1 MRILIDLQGSQ
12 SKSRFRGIG
21 RYSLS
26 LTKAILRNR
35 GEHEVFIAL
44 NALFPETIEE
54 IKEHLSPWLTPRH
67 FFVFNAQGP
76 VDSLPEENAWR
87 VRAAEMLREKFIDD
101 LNPDMVLVT
110 SLFEGSSD
118 NTITSVASVFGSVP
132 TAVVLYDLIPL
143 LNPERYIAWEPL
155 KRWYFRKLDSLK
167 RADLLLGIS
176 ESASRE
182 GRDHLG
188 VAHDRIVTISSAA
201 DEMFESVRID
211 DAQSRILLERLN
223 IHRPFLMHSSAYEPR
238 KNFEGL
244 IKAYAAL
251 PQSLRSRHQ
260 LVLVCKLNDATRKAL
275 RDLASA
281 SGLKND
287 ELILTGYVSDTD
299 LIALYTA
306 AHLFVFPSH
315 HEGFGLPILEAMWC
329 GTPAIGS
336 NNSSI
341 PEVIGREDA
350 LFDPHST
357 ADMARC
363 IERVLSD
370 DDFYRSL
377 KEHASHQSSRFSWD
391 RTALIA
397 LEAFEKLHASTL
409 PRSRTHTETYR
420 TLIDALGAISLPH
433 RNEDLMATA
442 VAIDKNEKESMKLR
456 ALSEN
461 VEPLRWRIE
470 GPFDSSYSLALLNR
484 ETARALDALGH
495 FVILHSTEGPG
506 DFPADPLFLAANP
519 DIAQM
524 HARVRDYPHSSVDV
538 VSRNLYPPRVSD
550 MSAPVNLLHHY
561 AWEESG
567 FPSEW
572 VEEFNASLSGITC
585 LSEHVEK
592 ILIDAGVH
600 IPLATSGCGVDHW
613 ERIDSAADFV
623 IEAKSFRFLHVS
635 SCFPRKGVDDLL
647 EAYGRRFTSED
658 DVTLIVKTFKNPH
671 NEIHAW
677 LSDVR
682 KRFPRYPHVLLIEDD
697 LSDESLKALY
707 GSAHVLVSPSRAE
720 GYGLPMA
727 EAMLSG
733 LCVITTAWGGQLDFC
748 DEENSFLVDYRFVR
762 AESHFNLFGSVWAAV
777 DIDDLGEAMIRAYT
791 TPLEQLRAKAYA
803 GRTRLLENHTWRDA
817 ASRLV
822 AFEEQLRSHTNPVN
836 SASSEASF
844 SAKAASERERDF
856 VHLPIKNTIGWIS
869 TYNTKCGIATYSE
882 HLLKAFPD
890 SNVTIFAPFAAETL
904 QNDSNRV
911 IRCWNSAKEKNR
923 FDLLVSQIT
932 ESAVDTL
939 IVQFNYGFFHFA
951 DFAEFLHTQ
960 IDENRVV
967 VVMMHS
973 TTDPFGD
980 TPNWRLGELVDAL
993 ARCSR
998 ILVHSVPDLNRLK
1011 AHGLVN
1017 NVALFPHGV
1026 LSLPAPADSDP
1037 ATVPMVATYGFA
1049 LPHKGLPELLHALR
1063 ILMDE
1068 GMQLRLRF
1076 VTSEYPDPSSARLIG
1091 ELRDIIEDL
1100 NLSGH
1105 VELHTDFLE
1114 DAESLSLLRD
1124 AELLVFAYQHT
1135 GESASGAVRYG
1146 FATGKPVAIT
1156 PLSIFDDVR
1165 EASHVLPG
1173 TDPREIAQ
1181 GIRTALEAIR
1191 TSSAEAERIRI
1202 RAGAWRSAH
1211 AYDTLAKRLY
1221 NMVTALRRKALS

>member
-1 MRILIDLQGSQ
+1 MRILIDLQGAQ

-54 IKEHLSPWLTPRH
+54 IKAHLSPWLTPRH
-67 FFVFNAQGP
+67 FFIFNAHGP

-87 VRAAEMLREKFIDD
+87 VRAAETLREKFIDD

-188 VAHDRIVTISSAA
+188 IAHERIVTISSAA
-201 DEMFESVRID
+201 DEMFESVQVD
-211 DAQSRILLERLN
+211 DAESKALLERLN

-251 PQSLRSRHQ
+251 PQSIRSRHQ

-275 RDLASA
+275 HDLGSA

-287 ELILTGYVSDTD
+287 ELILTGYVSDAD
-299 LIALYTA
+299 LIALYSA

-363 IERVLSD
+363 MERVLSD

-377 KEHASHQSSRFSWD
+377 KEHAALQSRRFSWD

-397 LEAFEKLHASTL
+397 WEAFEKFHDSSFE
-409 PRSRTHTETYR
+409 RSRTHTETYR
-420 TLIDALGAISLPH
+420 TLIDAIGSISFPH

-442 VAIDKNEKESMKLR
+442 VAIDKNEKESMKLHLLR
-456 ALSEN
+456 EN
-461 VEPLRWRIE
+461 IEPLRWRIE

-538 VSRNLYPPRVSD
+538 ASRNLYPPRVRD

-567 FPSEW
+567 FPTEW

-613 ERIDSAADFV
+613 ERIDSDPHFV

-647 EAYGRRFTSED
+647 EAYGRRFTSDD

-682 KRFPRYPHVLLIEDD
+682 KRYPRYPHVLLIEDD

-707 GSAHVLVSPSRAE
+707 GTAHVLVSPSRAE

-748 DEENSFLVDYRFVR
+748 DEENSFLVDFRFVR

-777 DIDDLGEAMIRAYT
+777 DIDDLGEAMMRAYM
-791 TPLEQLRAKAYA
+791 TPREQLRAKANA
-803 GRTRLLENHTWRDA
+803 GRTRLLESHTWHDA

-822 AFEEQLRSHTNPVN
+822 AFEEKLRSHAKSVN
-836 SASSEASF
+836 NKIA
-844 SAKAASERERDF
+844 
-856 VHLPIKNTIGWIS
+856 WIS
-869 TYNTKCGIATYSE
+869 TFNTKCGIATYSE
-882 HLLKAFPD
+882 HLLNAFPD
-890 SNVTIFAPFAAETL
+890 SDVTIFAPFATETL
-904 QNDSNRV
+904 RHDSAQV
-911 IRCWNSAKEKNR
+911 HRCWHSAKEKNR
-923 FDLLVSQIT
+923 FDLLGAQIAQC
-932 ESAVDTL
+932 AVDTL

-951 DFAEFLHTQ
+951 DFAEFLQTQ
-960 IDENRVV
+960 MDENRAVI
-967 VVMMHS
+967 VMMHS

-980 TPNWRLGELVDAL
+980 TPNWRLDELVDAL

-998 ILVHSVPDLNRLK
+998 ILVHSVSDLNRLK
-1011 AHGLVN
+1011 AYGLVN

-1026 LSLPAPADSDP
+1026 LTLPVQADSDFS
-1037 ATVPMVATYGFA
+1037 AVPMVATYGFA

-1063 ILMDE
+1063 ILID
-1068 GMQLRLRF
+1068 GGTQLRLRF

-1091 ELRDIIEDL
+1091 ELREIIEDL
-1100 NLSGH
+1100 NLSSY
-1105 VELHTDFLE
+1105 VELYTDFLE
-1114 DAESLSLLRD
+1114 DEQSLSLLRD
-1124 AELLVFAYQHT
+1124 ADLLVFAYQHT

-1165 EASHVLPG
+1165 EASYVLPG
-1173 TDPREIAQ
+1173 TGPRDIAQ
-1181 GIRTALEAIR
+1181 GIQTALEAIR
-1191 TSSAEAERIRI
+1191 TASSESERIRT
-1202 RAGAWRSAH
+1202 RSGAWREAH
-1211 AYDTLAKRLY
+1211 AYDALAKRLY
-1221 NMVTALRRKALS
+1221 NMARALRRKNSFK